1 MTKLEDL
8 RKMKAIYYDG
18 SKACYREDLPI
29 PQCTEGHSLI
39 RILAANICN
48 TDREIMKGYTP
59 GFCGIMGHE
68 FVGEVTE
75 SSDESL
81 VGKLVVGEL
90 NEGCGDCVYCR
101 TGREKHCLSAKAIG
115 ISKDGCFAEYMTQAT
130 HLLHKIPKGLSVEQ
144 AIFTEPLAAAL
155 QISKQVHIDPSLN
168 AAVIGDGRLAF
179 MIAQVL
185 ALNGISMTVIG
196 KHPEKLALF
205 QDFADTAL
213 YRDYFEAGKMRSLTG
228 DECFEYVIE
237 ASGNPTG
244 IHLALC
250 LVRRAGTIILKS
262 TYTEQT
268 TLDLSQI
275 AVNEITVVGSRCGP
289 FEPALKLLK
298 EGRVRFPDVEWHEL
312 KDFEK
317 AFASPA
323 FKAGFRIGI

>member
-1 MTKLEDL
+1 M
-8 RKMKAIYYDG
+8 MKAIYFDG
-18 SKACYREDLPI
+18 SKAAYREDLPM
-29 PQCTEGHSLI
+29 PKCEPGHSLMK
-39 RILAANICN
+39 ILVANICN

-59 GFCGIMGHE
+59 GFSGVMGHE
-68 FVGEVTE
+68 FVGEVVE
-75 SSDESL
+75 SSDETL
-81 VGKLVVGEL
+81 IGKLVVGEL
-90 NEGCGDCVYCR
+90 NEGCNDCIYCR

-130 HLLHKIPKGLSVEQ
+130 HLLHPIPEGLTPEQ
-144 AIFTEPLAAAL
+144 AVFAEPLAAAL
-155 QISKQVHIDPSLN
+155 QISKQVHIDASLN
-168 AAVIGDGRLAF
+168 AAVIGDGRLAY

-196 KHPEKLALF
+196 KHPEKLSMF
-205 QDFADTAL
+205 SGFAKTKL
-213 YRDYFEAGKMRSLTG
+213 YQDYFEGDAPRALTG
-228 DECFEYVIE
+228 DECFEYVVE

-244 IHLALC
+244 IHLALH

-262 TYTEQT
+262 TYTEKT
-268 TLDLSQI
+268 TLDLSKI

-298 EGRVRFPDVEWHEL
+298 EGRVTFPDVEWYEL

-323 FKAGFRIGI
+323 FKAGFRIG